1 MNTPAD
7 NIPSVP
13 RARLCQLAEV
23 DRGKHGRWQARGLL
37 AKRSSGYGLLDALQ
51 AAQLDELS
59 SRLGPKAATIVWRRI
74 REQLGIPGRRLEVVV
89 ELATFAATLVRSDA
103 QLASALPRGQELI
116 VIEFTSRSAR
126 ARERFQQF
134 VSGGEVTD
142 TPEHGS
148 AKADSEGAG

>member
-1 MNTPAD
+1 MNIPAD
-7 NIPSVP
+7 STSSVP

-37 AKRSSGYGLLDALQ
+37 AKHSSGYGLLDALQ

-59 SRLGPKAATIVWRRI
+59 SRLGPKAAAVVWRRI

-89 ELATFAATLVRSDA
+89 DLATFAAKLVRSDA
-103 QLASALPRGQELI
+103 QLVAALPRGQEVI
-116 VIEFTSRSAR
+116 VIELSPRLAR

-134 VSGGEVTD
+134 VSSGGASGAAEQ
-142 TPEHGS
+142 ES
-148 AKADSEGAG
+148 AEAESEGTG